1 MEDVDKAP
9 SYEITNVVATFNLG
23 NVLLDIRKICQT
35 GGFFEFNP
43 KSFAAATGRLK
54 NPKCSGLFFASG
66 SVVLTGA
73 ASEAKARLAAW
84 CFVGIL
90 RELGCDVTVRDFTI
104 QNIVCNIVC
113 GRNIKLYELHAKNS
127 LESNYTPVLFP
138 GLIYRYPDPKMVFVT
153 FLTGNVIGT
162 GAKVRQ
168 QLEGGWHGFYHNKLK
183 HYFDNGEGTNMSSS
197 SSEYRI
203 RKKKEHDTMDE
214 FIRRLE
220 IVNANIAAR
229 YASAPP
235 SSTTPISRKRKQ
247 HHFVSVDELQQDCDI
262 WIKKLC
268 VSATTTVAVD

>member
-1 MEDVDKAP
+1 MEEDDDELP

-23 NVLLDIRKICQT
+23 NVLLDIRKICEK
-35 GGFFEFNP
+35 GGFFEYNP

-54 NPKCSGLFFASG
+54 EPKCSGLFFASG

-84 CFVGIL
+84 CFVDIL
-90 RELGCDVTVRDFTI
+90 RDLGCDVLVRDFKI

-153 FLTGNVIGT
+153 FLKGNVIGT

-168 QLEGGWHGFYHNKLK
+168 QLEGGWRAFYHNKLK
-183 HYFDNGEGTNMSSS
+183 HYFDTSENTISS

-203 RKKKEHDTMDE
+203 RKKKEHDNIDE
-214 FIRRLE
+214 FIQRLHH
-220 IVNANIAAR
+220 INAAVAAR
-229 YASAPP
+229 HAATAS
-235 SSTTPISRKRKQ
+235 SSSNTAGKRKR
-247 HHFVSVDELQQDCDI
+247 HFLTLDKAESALQL
-262 WIKKLC
+262 WKK
-268 VSATTTVAVD
+268 SRAY